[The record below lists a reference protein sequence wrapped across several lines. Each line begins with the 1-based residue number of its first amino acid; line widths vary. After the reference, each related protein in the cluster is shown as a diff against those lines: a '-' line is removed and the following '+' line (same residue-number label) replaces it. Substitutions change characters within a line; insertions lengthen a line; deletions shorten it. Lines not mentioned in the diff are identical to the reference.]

1 MSFRSLATVF
11 FLAMTGFC
19 PVMAQLKLEPPI
31 ASGDRVEIGLL
42 LEQMGPLQLA
52 VTGSCPAFVTPAQ
65 FNGPGRVVLSVIPKG
80 FSACLV
86 TLAVSDAAG
95 TQTAYRL
102 EVSSP
107 GEAGFSV
114 IVTGNGAFDPA
125 GSPSLSG
132 DAGLRIVG
140 GWGDLH
146 LDGEATLASD
156 GTYDGRV
163 DARYQG
169 FRALLANSFG
179 APLHPAGDAG
189 RGLYLS
195 QDLPLGFTLAWA
207 RPFTAPMRFGLGFS
221 TPYACLGGSL
231 DILTQ
236 DPIFSAQ
243 GGYDQFYGSVQYRP
257 NAGTALGSSAS
268 SILSFAGEL
277 RNAPDYRFNFGGT
290 EKSAY
295 LEGFGFVDDTPVG
308 GLSLRARADLNAT
321 GFSTGGLFFTR
332 ELGFE
337 WHTDAFSGTF
347 LRGEYRFLKPI
358 PDVLE
363 QLRFGATATFSDAPG
378 HLDLDSTWLSGDPVE
393 LRFGL
398 SAGSDTQFRI
408 GARAGVTYHATLD
421 GAFNVALDVSTTDVR
436 FYNRYNAS
444 LKLIYASFSGW
455 QVVLEVA
462 APITNPST
470 ATVRLG
476 LSNWFFVPVD
486 PPTPD
491 VRVLA
496 QDETPTQFTP
506 GACR

>member
-1 MSFRSLATVF
+1 VHRTLATAIVV
-11 FLAMTGFC
+11 TVIGFC

-31 ASGDRVEIGLL
+31 ASGDRVEIGLVL
-42 LEQMGPLQLA
+42 KQTGPLQLA
-52 VTGSCPAFVTPAQ
+52 VTGSCPASVTPAQ
-65 FNGPGRVVLSVIPKG
+65 FIGPGRVVLSIIPKG

-102 EVSSP
+102 EIASP
-107 GEAGFSV
+107 GEGGFSV

-125 GSPSLSG
+125 GAPSLSG

-207 RPFTAPMRFGLGFS
+207 RPFSAPMRFGLGFS
-221 TPYACLGGSL
+221 TPYVCVGGSL
-231 DILTQ
+231 DILAQ

-243 GGYDQFYGSVQYRP
+243 GGYDQFYGSVQLRP
-257 NAGTALGSSAS
+257 QAGTALGSSAS
-268 SILSFAGEL
+268 SVLSFAGEL

-290 EKSAY
+290 DKSAY
-295 LEGFGFVDDTPVG
+295 LEGFGFVDDTPFG

-337 WHTDAFSGTF
+337 WRTDAFGGTF
-347 LRGEYRFLKPI
+347 LRGEYRWLKPI

-363 QLRFGATATFSDAPG
+363 QLRFGATATFSDTPG
-378 HLDLDSTWLSGDPVE
+378 HLDLDSVWLSGDPVE
-393 LRFGL
+393 LRLGV
-398 SAGSDTQFRI
+398 STGSDTQFRI
-408 GARAGVTYHATLD
+408 GARAGVTYREVFGGPFT
-421 GAFNVALDVSTTDVR
+421 VALDVSTTDVR
-436 FYNRYNAS
+436 FYNRYNAN
-444 LKLIYASFSGW
+444 LKVSYASFDGW
-455 QVVLEVA
+455 LITLEVVT
-462 APITNPST
+462 PITNPST

-476 LSNWFFVPVD
+476 LSDWFFVPVD
-486 PPTPD
+486 PPAPD
-491 VRVLA
+491 VRILA
-496 QDETPTQFTP
+496 QDETPTAFTP